1 MGLCTNILGKVK
13 MSSFYITVT
22 DHFEQFN
29 RDYYK
34 VCEVFKK
41 VNNQEFKAGQEV
53 EILMPVAPVIQRESK
68 PELGPSDNAGVKLQ
82 QFLEKHGLQE
92 QLCLFLKEGVAFDDV
107 LEMRD
112 EGSWVDSIA
121 VSVFADI
128 FIELTNTETAAT
140 TL

>member
-1 MGLCTNILGKVK
+1 

-53 EILMPVAPVIQRESK
+53 EILMPVAPVIQMESK
-68 PELGPSDNAGVKLQ
+68 PELGLSDNAGVKLQ

-92 QLCLFLKEGVAFDDV
+92 LLSLFLKEGVALDDV
-107 LEMRD
+107 LEMRG
-112 EGSWVDSIA
+112 EGSWGQNIQSQEASSESWQIA
-121 VSVFADI
+121 H
-128 FIELTNTETAAT
+128 
-140 TL
+140 